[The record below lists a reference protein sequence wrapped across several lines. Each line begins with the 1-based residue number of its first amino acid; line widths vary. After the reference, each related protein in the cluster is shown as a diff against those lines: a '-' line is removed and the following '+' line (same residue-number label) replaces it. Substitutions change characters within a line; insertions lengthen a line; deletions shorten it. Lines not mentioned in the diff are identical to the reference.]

1 MTRAAPARAEP
12 LARRGRVAARA
23 AASALAFVACSGPA
37 SADAVEPLPPL
48 APRETAVVR
57 GPRAGSVGLFAP
69 LRVTAAEGLEV
80 TSDVAA
86 TAVLTPS
93 LGLRARLGDARLEG
107 GARLAG
113 AFDLGLSTPT
123 PTLMLARGFLT
134 PSFETSGR
142 SVPFVLVPSLGVV
155 ASVLGPGDAPA
166 ALTLRLDTALGLP
179 FSDDPLGALDTVAPI
194 SLALAPAT
202 QGFRS
207 RASLTWDQPLARFL
221 RLRTS
226 VGGALVGRDGPLS
239 PLFFHTEAGLELR
252 VTRLFRVAAGAVY
265 HLYDQ
270 GRTAVVPRG
279 DGTSRRVRVASHD
292 VFPTLDLV
300 WTWSEGR
307 RR

>member
-1 MTRAAPARAEP
+1 MTRATTARALRPGRALAALAALAVMVLGRTARAEP
-12 LARRGRVAARA
+12 L
-23 AASALAFVACSGPA
+23 
-37 SADAVEPLPPL
+37 PPL
-48 APRETAVVR
+48 GPRETAVVR
-57 GPRAGSVGLFAP
+57 GLRAGSVGLFAP

-80 TSDVAA
+80 TSDAAA

-93 LGLRARLGDARLEG
+93 LGLRARLGEARLDG

-134 PSFETSGR
+134 PSYQTSGR
-142 SVPFVLVPSLGVV
+142 SVPFVLVPTLGVV
-155 ASVLGPGDAPA
+155 ASVLGAGDAPP
-166 ALTLRLDTALGLP
+166 ALTLRFDTAVGLP
-179 FSDDPLGALDTVAPI
+179 FSSDPLGALDTVAPI
-194 SLALAPAT
+194 TLAFAPAT
-202 QGFRS
+202 QGFRA
-207 RASLTWDQPLARFL
+207 RTSLTWDQPLASFL

-252 VTRLFRVAAGAVY
+252 LTRVFRVAAGAVY

-270 GRTAVVPRG
+270 GRTQVVPRG
-279 DGTSRRVRVASHD
+279 DGTSRRVRVATHD

-307 RR
+307 RK